1 MKTYRPHPSTY
12 TGLIQQ
18 AISEDMPFGDITT
31 SCTVASY
38 TQGKAVILAKEDCVA
53 AGLFVAQEVFAH
65 VDSSIACRIMFDE
78 GAVVHAGVI
87 LMEIHGS
94 LASILMGERVALNLL
109 QRLCGIATQTA
120 AFMKELN
127 GTDCRLLDT
136 RKTTPGL
143 RVLEKYAVRVG
154 GGHNHRFSLS
164 DGVLI
169 KDNHIA
175 ACGSITEA
183 VRRLRRNAPH
193 TLAVQCEVSTMEALQ
208 EALSVGVHAV
218 LLDNMDTDTLKKAVD
233 FTRKTAPR
241 VLIEASGGVTLKN
254 VREIALTGVDMVS
267 TGSITH
273 SVKAVDISLRILQ

>member
-1 MKTYRPHPSTY
+1 MKTYRPHISTY
-12 TGLIQQ
+12 CGLIQQ
-18 AISEDMPFGDITT
+18 AISEDMSFGDITT
-31 SCTVASY
+31 SCTVDSRL
-38 TQGKAVILAKEDCVA
+38 QGKAVILAKEDCIA
-53 AGLFVAQEVFAH
+53 AGLFVAQEVFVH
-65 VDSSIACRIMFDE
+65 VDRTVACHLMFEE
-78 GAVVHAGVI
+78 GAAIQAGSI
-87 LMEIHGS
+87 LIEIHGS

-120 AFMKELN
+120 AFVKELS
-127 GTDCRLLDT
+127 GTHCRVVDT

-183 VRRLRRNAPH
+183 VKRLQQNAPH
-193 TLAVQCEVSTMEALQ
+193 TLAVQCEVSNMEELQ
-208 EALSVGVHAV
+208 EALNAGVHAV
-218 LLDNMDTDTLKKAVD
+218 LLDNMGIDALKKAVE
-233 FTRKTAPR
+233 FTRNTAPH

-267 TGSITH
+267 SGSLTH
-273 SVKAVDISLRILQ
+273 SVKAVDISLRILK

>member
-1 MKTYRPHPSTY
+1 MKTQRPHISTY

-18 AISEDMPFGDITT
+18 ALLEDMPFGDITT
-31 SCTVASY
+31 SCTVDSHV
-38 TQGKAVILAKEDCVA
+38 QGKAVILAKEDCVV
-53 AGLFVAQEVFAH
+53 AGLFVAQEVFGH
-65 VDSSIACRIMFDE
+65 VDSGIACRIMFDE
-78 GAVVHAGVI
+78 GAEVHSGEI
-87 LMEIHGS
+87 LMEIQGS

-120 AFMKELN
+120 AFIKELN
-127 GTDCRLLDT
+127 NTACRLLDT

-183 VRRLRRNAPH
+183 VRRLRLNAPH
-193 TLAVQCEVSTMEALQ
+193 TLAIQCEVSDMKELQ
-208 EALSVGVHAV
+208 EALNAGVQAV
-218 LLDNMDTDTLKKAVD
+218 LLDNMDTDALKKAVE
-233 FTRKTAPR
+233 FTRKTAPH

-254 VREIALTGVDMVS
+254 VRAIALTGVDMVS

-273 SVKAVDISLRILQ
+273 SVKAVDISLRILK